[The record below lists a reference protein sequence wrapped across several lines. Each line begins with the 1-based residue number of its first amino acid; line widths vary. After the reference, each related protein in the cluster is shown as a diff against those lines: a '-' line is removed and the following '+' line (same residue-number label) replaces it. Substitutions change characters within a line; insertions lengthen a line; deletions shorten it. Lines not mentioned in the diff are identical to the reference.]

1 MDIKL
6 QGVRNI
12 RDFSEYGFPGQIR
25 SAHLHDMTERGMVPV
40 GEGDR

>member
-12 RDFSEYGFPGQIR
+12 RDFSEHGLPGYIR
-25 SAHLHDMTERGMVPV
+25 SAHLYDIH
-40 GEGDR
+40 GEAGTASQTVA